1 MELKIKAA
9 IFDMDGLLIDSEPL
23 WREATIKVM
32 SEVGIQLTYEQC
44 KETMGYRVDEFV
56 KYWLVKYKKEGE
68 DIKKLSA
75 QIVKE
80 VISLIKTKGRIMDG
94 VHEIID
100 LLYKEGI
107 ILAIA
112 SSSAEEIINAVV
124 EKIGI
129 KDKIKFI
136 YSAEHE
142 EFGKPHPG
150 VYITAA
156 KKLNVF
162 VNQCLAFED
171 SPNGVLSAKA
181 AKMKCVVIPDYLP
194 ASDKRYGIADLIVKS
209 LKDFTLEDLKNI

>member
-1 MELKIKAA
+1 MNLKIKAV
-9 IFDMDGLLIDSEPL
+9 IFDMDGLLIDSEPF
-23 WREATIKVM
+23 WREATIKVF
-32 SEVGIQLTYEQC
+32 SELGLKLTVDQC

-56 KYWLVKYKKEGE
+56 EYWLVKYKIEGA
-68 DIKKLSA
+68 DIKEISTK
-75 QIVKE
+75 IIKE
-80 VISLIKTKGRIMDG
+80 IISLIKIKGKIMEG

-107 ILAIA
+107 IIAIA
-112 SSSAEEIINAVV
+112 SSSAEEIIDAVI

-142 EFGKPHPG
+142 PLGKPHPG

-156 KKLNVF
+156 NKLNVF

-181 AKMKCVVIPDYLP
+181 AKMKCVAVPHDLP
-194 ASDKRYGIADLIVKS
+194 ADDKRFGIADLIIHS
-209 LKDFTLEDLKNI
+209 LKDFTLEDLNII